1 MISFARAMTGFSGVT
16 AAAIILT
23 GGLFSQAARAESHL
37 FEPENYA
44 AWIDVRAVSVDG
56 ERGWLDDGFGK
67 LRYGKG
73 GHALNVA
80 QAGLL
85 WKPRL
90 ADTLTAYIMVQDVPD
105 AENPLGIEE
114 AYLKW
119 KPVPKSDLRYSLRLG
134 EFFPPVSMEHDGTG
148 WTPART
154 LTPSAINSWVGEEIL
169 VRGLEGNI
177 QKNFGAHTLG
187 LTLGVFTRDDT
198 AGTLLSWRGWAL
210 HDVSS
215 ADNTELS
222 LPDGNQGYAQLFG
235 TYQAYASKPM
245 VEEDGRLG
253 YYARLDWRPPA
264 PVAIN
269 LEFYDNQGDPMTVR
283 NGQWGWATR
292 FYNAGIQ
299 YQVAPK
305 DELLGQY
312 MTGHT
317 ATGWQVGQG
326 RHAVDVGFESAYLLW
341 AHHFDGGSKLS
352 GRIDYFAT
360 KDYSK
365 RAIDDNSETGYSA
378 TVAWMKPVTAHL
390 DLGLE
395 ALEVQSN
402 RPARA
407 TQSLAAQ
414 QTQTQLQIA
423 LKVHM

>member
-1 MISFARAMTGFSGVT
+1 MMTSVARLKSHFKGFAAFALVLAGGT
-16 AAAIILT
+16 AHT
-23 GGLFSQAARAESHL
+23 VQAAPQL

-44 AWIDVRAVSVDG
+44 AWIDIRAVSVDG
-56 ERGWLDDGFGK
+56 ERGWRDGGFGK

-73 GHALNVA
+73 SGALNVA

-90 ADTLTAYIMVQDVPD
+90 ADTLTAYIMIQDVPG
-105 AENPLGIEE
+105 AENQLGIEE

-119 KPVPKSDLRYSLRLG
+119 KPVPKSDLRYSVRLG
-134 EFFPPVSMEHDGTG
+134 EFFPPISMEHDGTG
-148 WTPART
+148 WTPDRT
-154 LTPSAINSWVGEEIL
+154 LTPSAINSWVGEEVL

-177 QKNFGAHTLG
+177 QKDFGAQNLG

-210 HDVSS
+210 HDASS
-215 ADNTELS
+215 ADNAELP
-222 LPDGNQGYAQLFG
+222 LPTGNQGYTQLFG
-235 TYQAYASKPM
+235 SYQAYASKPM

-292 FYNAGIQ
+292 FYNLGAR
-299 YQVAPK
+299 YQVAVR
-305 DELLGQY
+305 DEVLGQY

-326 RHAVDVGFESAYLLW
+326 HHAVDVGFESGYVLW
-341 AHHFDGGSKLS
+341 SHHFDSGAKLS
-352 GRIDYFAT
+352 GRIDYFAA
-360 KDYSK
+360 KDNSL
-365 RAIDDNSETGYSA
+365 RSIDNNSETGYAA
-378 TVAWMKPVTAHL
+378 TLAWIRPLTAHL

-395 ALEVQSN
+395 TLRVQSN
-402 RPARA
+402 RPSRA
-407 TQSLAAQ
+407 TQGLAAQ
-414 QTQTQLQIA
+414 QSQTQLQIA
-423 LKVHM
+423 LKVHL